1 MTPAAKKV
9 DLYAASDAQNKAQR
23 AFGPPDPKIS
33 QPVDMKQGVEAQA
46 RAAMPAPNPVTNT
59 TASDS
64 LVALGR
70 NPSIQPVTPAAA
82 KVDLYAAPAPQRQ
95 ADRNPL
101 GGMDP
106 RGISERGPTKVGSGQ
121 PTGMRLLERAARRR
135 NMPAIAQLA
144 QIESRT
150 QGPASWEDRTFGS
163 PRTPRPQPMA
173 SQAPDIFAATPTAPA
188 ATDPNADFW
197 NTQQQNSAAFQASR
211 ATQDQATAEATAKS
225 PTDIFAMQGAG
236 GYVPMVRNADGTSKA
251 AGGFYPGAAPD
262 PNALPALPT
271 TPDQIATK
279 AQQEEQFFAQQG
291 LKLQPPQKATDS
303 AGRNYERPQEPDQI
317 AVNEAGKTMKIP
329 PGFDAPAGFT
339 FLKPKATEAA
349 VTQAPANGQ
358 TTSGNTFKRK
368 A

>member
-1 MTPAAKKV
+1 MPNPYMLPSAKKV

-33 QPVDMKQGVEAQA
+33 QPVDMKQGVEARA

-70 NPSIQPVTPAAA
+70 NPSIQPATPAAA

-95 ADRNPL
+95 AERNPL

-121 PTGMRLLERAARRR
+121 PAGMRLLERAARHR

-144 QIESRT
+144 QIESHT
-150 QGPASWEDRTFGS
+150 QSPSSWEDRTFGS
-163 PRTPRPQPMA
+163 PRSPRPQPMS
-173 SQAPDIFAATPTAPA
+173 SQAPDIFAAAQ
-188 ATDPNADFW
+188 DPNADFW
-197 NTQQQNSAAFQASR
+197 NTQQQNSANYQATR
-211 ATQDQATAEATAKS
+211 ATQDQATAAATAKS

-236 GYVPMVRNADGTSKA
+236 GYVPMVRNADGSTKA

-271 TPDQIATK
+271 TPEQIAAK
-279 AQQEEQFFAQQG
+279 AQQEEQFFTSQG
-291 LKLQPPQKATDS
+291 LTLQPPEKATDS
-303 AGRNYERPQEPDQI
+303 AGRNYARQQEPDQI

-329 PGFDAPAGFT
+329 PGFDAPEGFT
-339 FLKPKATEAA
+339 FLKPKGAA
-349 VTQAPANGQ
+349 EPVKQAKPGQ
-358 TTSGNTFKRK
+358 TSKGRTFTVQR
-368 A
+368 

>member
-1 MTPAAKKV
+1 MKPNAPT
-9 DLYAASDAQNKAQR
+9 DLYAASDAQNKSQR
-23 AFGPPDPKIS
+23 AFGPPNPDIFK
-33 QPVDMKQGVEAQA
+33 PVDMTQGVEAQA

-59 TASDS
+59 TASDT

-82 KVDLYAAPAPQRQ
+82 KVDLYAAAPRQ
-95 ADRNPL
+95 ADTNPL
-101 GGMDP
+101 GGMDS
-106 RGISERGPTKVGSGQ
+106 RGISERGPTKVGSSQ

-150 QGPASWEDRTFGS
+150 QSPSSWEDRTFGS
-163 PRTPRPQPMA
+163 PRTPRPQPV
-173 SQAPDIFAATPTAPA
+173 SQAPDIFAATPAAPA
-188 ATDPNADFW
+188 AQDPNADFW
-197 NTQQQNSAAFQASR
+197 ATQKQNSADFQASS
-211 ATQDQATAEATAKS
+211 AAQDQATADATAKS
-225 PTDIFAMQGAG
+225 PTDIYAMQGAG
-236 GYVPMVRNADGTSKA
+236 GYVPMIRNADGSNKPI
-251 AGGFYPGAAPD
+251 GGFYPGAAPD

-271 TPDQIATK
+271 TPDQIAAK
-279 AQQEEQFFAQQG
+279 AKQEEQFFTQQG
-291 LKLQPPQKATDS
+291 LTLQPPQKATDS
-303 AGRNYERPQEPDQI
+303 AGRTYERTQEPDQI

-329 PGFDAPAGFT
+329 PGYDAPEGFT
-339 FLKPKATEAA
+339 FLKPKAPQAA